1 MRLSSLNM
9 LRDESNNKVCGLM
22 IGLLSICVAMGIYI
36 YIAQV
41 DLDWGND
48 LGLITF
54 YVK

>member
-1 MRLSSLNM
+1 MKWFPLTMFIYDL
-9 LRDESNNKVCGLM
+9 DVKVCGLM